1 MDMPIMQLPPST
13 RGSGEGSLAQFVK
26 ELPPELQEE
35 LVEGGDFWE
44 SLLLYFQD
52 LEADLPGELGD
63 QLPEGL
69 VLPTDLDADKLRALM
84 EEQGEADAEGLFAM
98 LHALKGAEELPE
110 SGQVLPLPAAEPG
123 NRPNQLVSAMAQ
135 VWRGGVEGQAPAQM
149 QMQSIESLLARATSQ
164 AEGAGK
170 EGLSV
175 QLAGD
180 VSLGLQPASQQQ
192 GPRVMALEVPM
203 PQPNM
208 SQSKWNEA
216 VGNRV
221 LWMVNQNVQG
231 AELRLNPPHLGPLE
245 IRVSME
251 GDRANV
257 QFLAPHAATRDTLD
271 AAIPRLREM
280 FAENGVQL
288 GDVDVSHR
296 EGGEGG
302 QSPQDEGPSGGAAR
316 AEGAFTSESLE
327 GPAPDRQS
335 GLLDAYA

>member
-1 MDMPIMQLPPST
+1 MDMPIMQFPLPV
-13 RGSGEGSLAQFVK
+13 RGSGEGGLAQFVK

-35 LVEGGDFWE
+35 LAEGGNFWE
-44 SLLLYFQD
+44 SLLLHFQA

-69 VLPTDLDADKLRALM
+69 MLPTDLDADQLRALM
-84 EEQGEADAEGLFAM
+84 EEQGEADAQALFAM
-98 LHALKGAEELPE
+98 LHALRGGELPE
-110 SGQVLPLPAAEPG
+110 PGQVLPLQTGEQDS
-123 NRPNQLVSAMAQ
+123 RPNLLAAAMAQ
-135 VWRGGVEGQAPAQM
+135 VWRGGVEGQVQPQTPV
-149 QMQSIESLLARATSQ
+149 QMQSIETLLARAIPQ
-164 AEGAGK
+164 AEGAGR

-175 QLAGD
+175 QMAGD

-192 GPRVMALEVPM
+192 SGLRVMSLDVPM
-203 PQPNM
+203 SQP
-208 SQSKWNEA
+208 KWNEA
-216 VGNRV
+216 VSNRV

-257 QFLAPHAATRDTLD
+257 QFLAAHAVTRDALD
-271 AAIPRLREM
+271 AAMPRLREM
-280 FAENGVQL
+280 FAESGVQL

-296 EGGEGG
+296 ESGDEGQAGQEEGQGAGVTQADGAAGGE
-302 QSPQDEGPSGGAAR
+302 PQDGGASGR
-316 AEGAFTSESLE
+316 S
-327 GPAPDRQS
+327 S